1 MSLSW
6 VNRLIL
12 PAVLAGSISAHAD
25 TISVD
30 GTYLLPETMSKA
42 ACYQKA
48 LMQAKQNAVRQVL
61 GERLSNEM
69 LEVCEETEQ
78 QTSCRLFQQ
87 TLNWFDDGY
96 LASLQY
102 DRSQNRI
109 IAHDGFE
116 ECLVRITAEVK
127 GFTSKPDP
135 SFGLSAEIVGP
146 RRKRHGEAITISG
159 ETTQHAHL
167 SLLGWYP
174 ELDGDHFYRI
184 VPNEY
189 DAPEKAKG
197 KFAFPT
203 AGASASYE
211 LFASWDSAYQE
222 SELSEASEVILVLA
236 TKKDFPLLEVEP
248 AGSFY
253 KRLDELGRENW
264 KIAKLTYFVMG
275 ND

>member
-1 MSLSW
+1 MFLSW

-12 PAVLAGSISAHAD
+12 PAALVVSISAYAD

-30 GTYLLPETMSKA
+30 GTYLFPETMSKA

-109 IAHDGFE
+109 ITHDGFE
-116 ECLVRITAEVK
+116 ECHVQITAEVK
-127 GFTSKPDP
+127 SFKSKPDP

-159 ETTQHAHL
+159 ETTQDAHL

-184 VPNEY
+184 VPNEN

-197 KFAFPT
+197 KFTFPT
-203 AGASASYE
+203 ADASGSYE
-211 LFASWDSAYQE
+211 LFTSWDSSYQE
-222 SELSEASEVILVLA
+222 GELSEASEVILVLA
-236 TKKDFPLLEVEP
+236 TKKAFSLLEVEP
-248 AGSFY
+248 ASSFY

-264 KIAKLTYFVMG
+264 KIVKLTYFVMG
-275 ND
+275 NE

>member
-1 MSLSW
+1 MFLSL

-12 PAVLAGSISAHAD
+12 AGTLSVSLSSQAD
-25 TISVD
+25 TISVN

-78 QTSCRLFQQ
+78 QISCRLFQQ

-96 LASLQY
+96 LASLQH

-116 ECLVRITAEVK
+116 ECLVQITAEVK
-127 GFTSKPDP
+127 SFKGKPDP
-135 SFGLSAEIVGP
+135 SFGLSAQIVGP
-146 RRKRHGEAITISG
+146 KRKRHGEGIKIFG
-159 ETTQHAHL
+159 ETTQDAHL

-184 VPNEY
+184 VPNEN

-197 KFAFPT
+197 KFDFPT
-203 AGASASYE
+203 AGASESYE
-211 LFASWDSAYQE
+211 LFASWDSSYQE
-222 SELSEASEVILVLA
+222 GELSEASEVILVLA

-248 AGSFY
+248 ATSFY

>member
-1 MSLSW
+1 MFLSW

-12 PAVLAGSISAHAD
+12 PIAMAGSMPAHAD
-25 TISVD
+25 MISVQ

-42 ACYQKA
+42 ACYRKA
-48 LMQAKQNAVRQVL
+48 ILQAKQNAVREVV

-78 QTSCRLFQQ
+78 QKSCRLFQQ
-87 TLNWFDDGY
+87 TLSWFDDGY
-96 LASLQY
+96 LASMEY

-109 IAHDGFE
+109 VTHDGFE
-116 ECLVRITAEVK
+116 ECLVQITAEVK
-127 GFTSKPDP
+127 SFKSKPDP
-135 SFGLSAEIVGP
+135 LFGLSAEIIGP
-146 RRKRHGEAITISG
+146 RRKRHGEAMVIVG
-159 ETTQHAHL
+159 ETTQDAHL

-174 ELDGDHFYRI
+174 ELDSEHFYKI
-184 VPNEY
+184 IPNEY
-189 DAPEKAKG
+189 DAPAKANG
-197 KFAFPT
+197 KFIFPT
-203 AGASASYE
+203 GDASGSYE
-211 LFASWDSAYQE
+211 LFANWDSSYE
-222 SELSEASEVILVLA
+222 EGELNEASEVMLVLA

-248 AGSFY
+248 ASSFY